1 MKTQLSVFLYLVSF
15 MLSQNTVEGK
25 NKKKIKISVNFD
37 FLKEFNVIIVEWRIC
52 VKSPTMKMRQ
62 SS

>member
-37 FLKEFNVIIVEWRIC
+37 FLKEFNVIIVE
-52 VKSPTMKMRQ
+52 
-62 SS
+62 

>member
-25 NKKKIKISVNFD
+25 IRKKIKTLSYFV
-37 FLKEFNVIIVEWRIC
+37 FLKEFNVIIVE
-52 VKSPTMKMRQ
+52 
-62 SS
+62 